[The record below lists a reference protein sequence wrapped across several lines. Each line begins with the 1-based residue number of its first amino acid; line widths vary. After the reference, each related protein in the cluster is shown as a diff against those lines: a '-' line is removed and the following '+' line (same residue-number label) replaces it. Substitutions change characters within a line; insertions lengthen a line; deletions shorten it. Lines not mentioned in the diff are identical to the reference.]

1 MDRHE
6 IRRLLVAA
14 ILGLLGGLGVLAL
27 TLAYA
32 QSNWYGMFDFLAEKG
47 LTAFYVIALLVLLLG
62 LGMLAWPL
70 IRAWAAD
77 ARDVV
82 LEKNDYEKEQPK

>member
-32 QSNWYGMFDFLAEKG
+32 QSDRYGMFNYFADKG
-47 LTAFYVIALLVLLLG
+47 LIAFYVIALLVLLLG

>member
-1 MDRHE
+1 MDWHE

-32 QSNWYGMFDFLAEKG
+32 QSDRYNMFNYFADKG
-47 LTAFYVIALLVLLLG
+47 LIAFYVIALLVLLLG

-70 IRAWAAD
+70 IRVWAVD
-77 ARDVV
+77 TKDVV